1 MSDKY
6 SWRDGWGLTFHKVI
20 PEKSTKVMKEPI
32 TRCDKDGNYLYNGE
46 PCLICRLL
54 EGGK

>member
-6 SWRDGWGLTFHKVI
+6 TWRDGWGLTFHKAS
-20 PEKSTKVMKEPI
+20 PNESTKVVKEPI

-54 EGGK
+54 EGEK